1 MGLLWK
7 NLVLVGFSLSLGW
20 SMATAQE
27 SSEDDSLIA
36 PLPEASAPQQ
46 DQSQRQELLKILRT
60 EIEPNLPKADV
71 EKLNRSVQRL
81 GSYRDE
87 WAQQAQDF
95 LIANSSVAELY
106 LFRYSL
112 LANKRL
118 NHRILRTLEGFSSF
132 RFPQAV
138 VAFADAFSAE
148 KAEYLSLLTAALK
161 QSPSLGPDA
170 LQVVLVQ
177 WGSALSLQQKLLFL
191 SQTCSV
197 WKSLGATPP
206 ELMQSTLQQASSF
219 WENALAQEVRSCLKG
234 Y

>member
-1 MGLLWK
+1 MGMLSK
-7 NLVLVGFSLSLGW
+7 SLVFVGFSLSLGW
-20 SMATAQE
+20 SVATAQE
-27 SSEDDSLIA
+27 AAEEDSLIA

-46 DQSQRQELLKILRT
+46 DQTQRQELLKVLRT
-60 EIEPNLPKADV
+60 EIEPNLPKSDV
-71 EKLNRSVQRL
+71 DKLNRSVQRL

-118 NHRILRTLEGFSSF
+118 NHRILTTLAGFSSF

-161 QSPSLGPDA
+161 QSPSLGSDA

-177 WGSALSLQQKLLFL
+177 WGSNLSLQQKLLFL

-197 WKSLGATPP
+197 WKSAGAPAP
-206 ELMQSTLQQASSF
+206 EMIQSTLQQASSF

>member
-1 MGLLWK
+1 MFSKSLL
-7 NLVLVGFSLSLGW
+7 LVGFSLSLSW
-20 SMATAQE
+20 SVATAQE
-27 SSEDDSLIA
+27 AAEEDSLIA
-36 PLPEASAPQQ
+36 PLPESSAPQQ
-46 DQSQRQELLKILRT
+46 DPSQRQSLLKVLRT

-118 NHRILRTLEGFSSF
+118 NHRILKTLEGFPNF

-138 VAFADAFSAE
+138 VAFADAFSDE
-148 KAEYLSLLTAALK
+148 KAEYLSLLTAAVK
-161 QSPSLGPDA
+161 QSPSLGSDV

-197 WKSLGATPP
+197 WKSASSPVP
-206 ELMQSTLQQASSF
+206 EMIQSTLQQARSF
-219 WENALAQEVRSCLKG
+219 WENALAQEVGSCLKG